1 MIDVLTLT
9 QFTNNKVAQFHY
21 HDAIWFV
28 LLRTVPFQ
36 MYILFVTAHPL
47 GLTKINGDWVLQKN
61 HLAVGDGA
69 PLFLQSLLTSS
80 LYGAFPCLEI
90 RKSILLRN
98 ALLYN
103 HWILTEPLET
113 EPYTRPIIYASHHI
127 RLQLG
132 IQINLQPRK
141 TGKISCLE
149 LSLPDVWCKFF
160 PLIPL
165 IAQL

>member
-1 MIDVLTLT
+1 MTLT
-9 QFTNNKVAQFHY
+9 QFTNNKVAQFRY

-28 LLRTVPFQ
+28 LLRSVPFQ

-47 GLTKINGDWVLQKN
+47 GSTKVNGDWVLQKN

-69 PLFLQSLLTSS
+69 PPFLQSLLTSS
-80 LYGAFPCLEI
+80 LYGAFSCLEI

-98 ALLYN
+98 ALLF
-103 HWILTEPLET
+103 LTESLEN
-113 EPYTRPIIYASHHI
+113 EPYTRPIIYGSHHI
-127 RLQLG
+127 LLQLG

-141 TGKISCLE
+141 TRKISCLE

-160 PLIPL
+160 LLIPL